1 MVGIVCIIT
10 GPIRIPVATP
20 IAYTPTYR
28 IPSAIIIG
36 TIPGIPIPGV
46 PMPWVVDIGYA
57 VPIPW
62 VIEMTTME
70 TCQTK
75 TIVEIHVVAIGKSL
89 VVTLAISQ
97 IIETLCRE
105 FVGLSLTC
113 VGNLHHFF
121 GKECVGRYGR
131 ITFATSVVFV
141 HIAHV
146 GCRSSCHNTGCR
158 GLFRLIRFVHNLYH
172 TGGLF

>member
-1 MVGIVCIIT
+1 MMRIVGIIT
-10 GPIRIPVATP
+10 WPIGIPITTT
-20 IAYTPTYR
+20 ITYTPTNR

-36 TIPGIPIPGV
+36 TIPGIPIPRV
-46 PMPWVVDIGYA
+46 PMPGIVDIGYT
-57 VPIPW
+57 VPIPGI
-62 VIEMTTME
+62 IEMASVE
-70 TCQTK
+70 ACQTK

-89 VVTLAISQ
+89 VITLAISQ

-158 GLFRLIRFVHNLYH
+158 GVFRLIRFVHNLYH